1 MAKEKEKEK
10 VADDENGE
18 AGESAEVKQGFVK
31 KLLGNRKMLIIAATA
46 LAVVLGGAGAG
57 TWFFLFNSKPDAAK
71 IKVAAAQ
78 AGVPLVPPKV
88 AFFDMPDV
96 VVNIQSPDGSPAY
109 LKLSVALELRS
120 ADEEA
125 GLKVLVPRV
134 IDQFQSYL
142 RELRVSDLQGSESVL
157 RVKEELLRR
166 IKVAAA
172 PYPVRDVLLKEMIV
186 Q

>member
-1 MAKEKEKEK
+1 MAKEKEKQK
-10 VADDENGE
+10 DADDDSGE
-18 AGESAEVKQGFVK
+18 AGEEAAVKQGFVK
-31 KLLGNRKMLIIAATA
+31 KLLRNQKALIIAATA
-46 LAVVLGGAGAG
+46 LAVVLAGGGAGA
-57 TWFFLFNSKPDAAK
+57 WFFLFNTKPDAAK
-71 IKVAAAQ
+71 IKTAAAQ
-78 AGVPLVPPKV
+78 SGAPIVPPKV

-142 RELRVSDLQGSESVL
+142 RELRVGDLQGSESVL
-157 RVKEELLRR
+157 RLKEELLRR